1 MPYLRLLLPTL
12 VFLLAAHGAQ
22 VYAPHTVDPGF
33 GADGIKNLYTFAWY
47 SAHNRSVTNFE
58 GMAAPYGENILY
70 TDQTPLI
77 SVLWRW
83 PAQQLGIARWSA
95 PLLMLLI
102 HLSWLLTPFPLFKI
116 LRRFKVSTN
125 IAVAGA
131 VGYTLLAPQIARAT
145 GHYALA
151 FTPAIPLAWWLALRV
166 VDRSSFSRIAQL
178 VVLNAAALFVHA
190 YLGMIA
196 IAFSGLSLG
205 LSWLFFGGMD
215 GRRGIQHVRLLG
227 AALASTVL
235 PIASFLAVLKLTDVH
250 PCRMLEP
257 YGFFQFTS
265 SVGALLLPQVGPYSS
280 VTRALGLQSGWEG
293 HAYIG
298 VSAALAVVS
307 FPVWG
312 VLRPKLW
319 YDATLRDLLPALV
332 AALLLFA
339 LACGQPF
346 AALGESS
353 LDAIPFLRDFRG
365 IGRFAWPLYFVLTAA
380 AVVVIDKVFA
390 TSAPAVG
397 RSLVLGFFLLLVGE
411 AAFLHGQQRRERSGA
426 PHPLFKPDAALQAAQ
441 SALGGTEYRAI
452 IALPFFHLG
461 SEVFAREPDAATE
474 RAAMALSFHTGIPL
488 LNAHLTRASI
498 TETRALFALFA
509 PSGYDNP
516 LASSFA
522 ADDRFVL
529 MAHPNRPPSASTDG
543 QEISRAWSA
552 AEVLY
557 SDSTTVLK
565 TIRAS
570 ELLQPKKEHIDLAE
584 RMALDQLDSTPDS
597 DAVSNGAV
605 RRVPCDDYT
614 VLFSAKPDSSWL
626 NRAMRAGV
634 WVRANDLCG
643 SAEHGLNAYFV
654 VQTRTGETTVWP
666 HYSTPKMALRHRGNW
681 VHVTGAFELSELPDA
696 LDIFIRGEDRCGDS
710 LVIDEFELHAAPL
723 TLTE

>member
-12 VFLLAAHGAQ
+12 VFMLAAHGAQ
-22 VYAPHTVDPGF
+22 VYAPHSVDPGF

-47 SAHNRSVTNFE
+47 SAHNGSVTNFE
-58 GMAAPYGENILY
+58 GMAAPYGEHILY

-95 PLLMLLI
+95 PLLMLLV
-102 HLSWLLTPFPLFKI
+102 HLSWLLTPFPLFNI
-116 LRRFKVSTN
+116 LRRFRVSSN

-131 VGYTLLAPQIARAT
+131 VGYTLLAPQVARAT

-151 FTPAIPLAWWLALRV
+151 FTLVIPLAWWLALRV
-166 VDRSSFSRIAQL
+166 VDRSSFSRVAQL
-178 VVLNAAALFVHA
+178 ILLNAAALFVHA

-196 IAFSGLSLG
+196 IAFTGLSLG

-215 GRRGIQHVRLLG
+215 GRRGIHHLRLLG
-227 AALASTVL
+227 AALASTML
-235 PIASFLAVLKLTDVH
+235 PIAAFLAVLKLTDDH

-265 SVGALLLPQVGPYSS
+265 SVGALLFPQVGPYSS

-298 VSAALAVVS
+298 VSAALVVVS
-307 FPVWG
+307 FPLWG
-312 VLRPKLW
+312 ALRPKLW
-319 YDATLRDLLPALV
+319 YDAVLRDLLPALI
-332 AALLLFA
+332 AALVLFT

-411 AAFLHGQQRRERSGA
+411 AAFLHGQQRRERSDGA
-426 PHPLFKPDAALQAAQ
+426 HPLFKPDASVQGVL
-441 SALGGTEYRAI
+441 SAIGTDAHRAI

-474 RAAMALSFHTGIPL
+474 RAAMGLSFHSGIPL

-498 TETRALFALFA
+498 TETRAILALFA
-509 PSGYDNP
+509 PEGYDNP
-516 LASSFA
+516 LAPSFA
-522 ADDRFVL
+522 LDDRFLL
-529 MAHPNRPPSASTDG
+529 MAHPHKQPSASVVGCETC
-543 QEISRAWSA
+543 RAWWVA
-552 AEVLY
+552 APLY
-557 SDSTTVLK
+557 SDSNVVVK

-570 ELLQPKKEHIDLAE
+570 ELLHPKKESIDPAE
-584 RMALDQLDSTPDS
+584 RIAYDPLDGVAEAN
-597 DAVSNGAV
+597 AVSNAAV
-605 RRVPCDDYT
+605 HHVPCDDYT
-614 VLFSAKPDSSWL
+614 VLFSAQPDSSWL
-626 NRAMRAGV
+626 NRPMLASV
-634 WVRANDLCG
+634 WLRANDLCG
-643 SAEHGLNAYFV
+643 SASHGLNAYFV

-666 HYSTPKMALRHRGNW
+666 HYSTPKMAFRHRGDW

-696 LDIFIRGEDRCGDS
+696 LDIFIRGEDRCGES
-710 LVIDEFELHAAPL
+710 IVIDDFELRAAPL
-723 TLTE
+723 TSME